1 MNKIPCSS
9 KIFRRALLRGYQK
22 ENKLR
27 NYILLGAS
35 VSVIVL
41 SMLIFCLVYGK
52 YQSDKL
58 KNEYIDG
65 RTISTYIEDGT
76 ESMEQQLKQLSYIEK
91 IGKEKI
97 AGKLM
102 NNQYTYCSC
111 VVLDRTAYQ
120 QMIGPAFMNF
130 VGNYP
135 QKDKEIMLS
144 KKTLEYLGIKNPK
157 IGMKISLDFYWND
170 IFVTDMTGKQEF
182 ILSGYYE
189 NNQNNLSEYSLAYI
203 SKERMEKAGIEEYPC
218 RLLIDP
224 VQDRVSGE
232 RMEMRLRQDILLKG
246 SERIVSFDSASYRA
260 VEGIVGNYI
269 FAYLLIFLILF
280 CMFFLI
286 YNILYISFEKEL
298 RQYGLLRAVGATV
311 KQIKRLLYLQVILI
325 WIKSSVIGGICSY
338 LLNRFFVAPIME
350 QTYLGKYRSGRQ
362 LEIFLPMVFV
372 SFIVLVGLALFLA
385 TFFALRKL
393 ISFSPI
399 EAIHYQK
406 SIQVHE
412 KISMAM
418 KRIFIKNRIGVVFR
432 MALYNVMCNKKK
444 FMFIIVSLFV
454 GCETAFFSFVLTE
467 GMNQMNRLKQG
478 SDFTITIPEQTL
490 EYLVGNTPE
499 GQEFRFISQDSICE
513 IEKLL
518 SPHLEDVS
526 ILRGI
531 FPIVK
536 NVQKNSSVNFLEDD
550 SLPVIQKWST
560 MDLENLSKYVKKE
573 NINVDLQTFKNKNG
587 VLILHNNLIP
597 QAYQEEKIENIGKTI
612 EFNDL
617 VPVGTSIENL
627 PEQSLKNCGYID
639 ISEKNCPSFPLP
651 WKDSSKVYMLVS
663 DDTFRTLSKTM
674 KVQDLQITL
683 NVEKKEESTC
693 KQRLKNW
700 IQKENMKF
708 QSESGIQDFN
718 YYSMQCKSDVIA
730 KETLYIQISQFIMYL
745 ISAVLLLMGLTN
757 YFTSISTTILIRKRE
772 FAILESVGMT
782 KNSMKKMLLYEGFLY
797 AVAVIF
803 LLLTIGNIM
812 MFVFF
817 HVLKQNVEYFIF
829 RYPFCAFFVLA
840 IALIF
845 ICSFIPRVLLK
856 IMQKESLVERI
867 QAKL

>member
-1 MNKIPCSS
+1 MGKKSYSS
-9 KIFRRALLRGYQK
+9 KNFRRALLKGYQK

-35 VSVIVL
+35 VSVLVL
-41 SMLIFCLVYGK
+41 SMLIFSLVYGK

-102 NNQYTYCSC
+102 KNQYAYCSC

-120 QMIGPAFMNF
+120 QMIRPAFMDF
-130 VGNYP
+130 IGNYP

-157 IGMKISLDFYWND
+157 VGMRISLDFYWND

-189 NNQNNLSEYSLAYI
+189 NDQNNLSEYSIAYI

-218 RLLIDP
+218 RLLVDP
-224 VQDRVSGE
+224 VQERVSGE
-232 RMEMRLRQDILLKG
+232 RMEMRLRRDILLKG
-246 SERIVSFDSASYRA
+246 SERIVSFDSAAYRA

-286 YNILYISFEKEL
+286 YNILYISFEKGL
-298 RQYGLLRAVGATV
+298 QQYGLLRTVGATV
-311 KQIKRLLYLQVILI
+311 EQIKRLLYLQMLLI

-338 LLNRFFVAPIME
+338 LLTCFLAVPIME
-350 QTYLGKYRSGRQ
+350 QLYLGEYRLGGQ
-362 LEIFLPMVFV
+362 LEVFRPMVFIG
-372 SFIVLVGLALFLA
+372 FIVLVGLALFLS
-385 TFFALRKL
+385 TFFAMRKL
-393 ISFSPI
+393 VSLNPI
-399 EAIHYQK
+399 EAIHYEK
-406 SIQVHE
+406 TVQVHE
-412 KISMAM
+412 KTSMTM
-418 KRIFIKNRIGVVFR
+418 KRIFKKNKIGIEFR
-432 MALYNVMCNKKK
+432 LALYNVMRNKKK

-454 GCETAFFSFVLTE
+454 GCETAFFSFALTE
-467 GMNQMNRLKQG
+467 GMNQMNRLKQCP
-478 SDFTITIPEQTL
+478 DFTITIPEQVL

-499 GQEFRFISQDSICE
+499 GEEFRFISQDSVCE

-518 SPHLEDVS
+518 NPYLEDVS
-526 ILRGI
+526 VWDGI
-531 FPIVK
+531 FPIIK
-536 NVQKNSSVNFLEDD
+536 NVKKNSSINFLEDD
-550 SLPVIQKWST
+550 SLPVIQKLSPT
-560 MDLENLSKYVKKE
+560 DLEKLSEYVKKE
-573 NINVDLQTFKNKNG
+573 NINVNLQTFKDKNG

-612 EFNDL
+612 EFYDL
-617 VPVGTSIENL
+617 VPVGTSMENL
-627 PEQSLKNCGYID
+627 PTQSLKNCGYID

-651 WKDSSKVYMLVS
+651 WKDSSKMYMIVS
-663 DDTFRTLSKTM
+663 EDTFRTLSKTM
-674 KVQDLQITL
+674 KVQDIQVSL
-683 NVEKKEESTC
+683 NVEKKEESIC

-700 IQKENMKF
+700 IQNKNMKF

-718 YYSMQCKSDVIA
+718 FYSIQCKSDAIE
-730 KETLYIQISQFIMYL
+730 KEILYVQISQFVMYL

-757 YFTSISTTILIRKRE
+757 YFTSMSTTILIRKRE
-772 FAILESVGMT
+772 FAILESIGMT
-782 KNSMKKMLLYEGFLY
+782 KNSMKKMLFYEGFLY

-812 MFVFF
+812 MFVFSY
-817 HVLKQNVEYFIF
+817 VLKQNVDYFIF
-829 RYPFCAFFVLA
+829 RYPLCAFFVLV

-845 ICSFIPRVLLK
+845 VCSLIPRVLLK
-856 IMQKESLVERI
+856 IMQKGSLVDRI